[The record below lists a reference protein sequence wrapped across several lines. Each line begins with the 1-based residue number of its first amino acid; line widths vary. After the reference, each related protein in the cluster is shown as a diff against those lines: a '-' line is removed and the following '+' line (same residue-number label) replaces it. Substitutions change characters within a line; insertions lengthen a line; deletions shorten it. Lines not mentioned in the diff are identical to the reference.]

1 MSVSAIA
8 ADARPAPSATTIRQW
23 GIVGVLLLAAI
34 LNSAD
39 RSSLAIAAPALSR
52 ELMLSPV
59 QMGFLLSAFFWTY
72 AIGQVVAGWFTDRF
86 PVLWVFTIG
95 FVVWSGATFCTGLVQ
110 GMTSLLVL
118 RLLLGGGESVAFP
131 CYSKIFATEFPPAK
145 QGLPNAILNSGTK
158 IGAALGVLVG
168 GVLIALYSWRMMFFV
183 LGGSGVVFLILWFM
197 LAPRTDRKP
206 RGQAVSTA
214 TQRGP
219 TYLDILR
226 NRDAWGTFVGAA
238 CYNYAYF
245 FGLTWLPSY
254 LVQQKHLSLEK
265 MGIIGAIPFWA
276 AALSAIIGGWTSD
289 ALIKK
294 GYSTTKVRKAFVASG
309 LVFSVAAF
317 PSAIVEDL
325 TASLELLT
333 VAYAALGVTV
343 SNLWAISQTLAGPTA
358 AGKWSG
364 AQNCL
369 GAIAGII
376 APIVSGFV
384 VQQTG
389 NFSLAFLIMVILALV
404 GATSYVFLVRTIA
417 PIDWAAQRQ
426 GVNAAE
432 HPGTHPAL

>member
-8 ADARPAPSATTIRQW
+8 ADARPAPSATTMRQW
-23 GIVGVLLLAAI
+23 SIVGVLLLAAI

-72 AIGQVVAGWFTDRF
+72 AIGQVVAGWFTDRY

-110 GMTSLLVL
+110 GMTALLVL

-214 TQRGP
+214 TKPGP
-219 TYLDILR
+219 SYLDILR

-276 AALSAIIGGWTSD
+276 AAVSAIIGGWTSD

-294 GYSTTKVRKAFVASG
+294 GHSTTKVRKAFVASG

-325 TASLELLT
+325 TASLVLLT
-333 VAYAALGVTV
+333 VAYTALGVTV

-369 GAIAGII
+369 GAIAGIV
-376 APIVSGFV
+376 APIVSGLV

-389 NFSLAFLIMVILALV
+389 NFSLAFLIMAILALV
-404 GATSYVFLVRTIA
+404 GAASYVFLVRTIA
-417 PIDWAAQRQ
+417 PIDW
-426 GVNAAE
+426 G
-432 HPGTHPAL
+432 

>member
-8 ADARPAPSATTIRQW
+8 ADARPAPSATTMRQW
-23 GIVGVLLLAAI
+23 SIVGVLLLAAI

-72 AIGQVVAGWFTDRF
+72 AIGQVVAGWFTDRY

-110 GMTSLLVL
+110 GMTALLVL

-214 TQRGP
+214 TKPGP
-219 TYLDILR
+219 SYLDILR

-276 AALSAIIGGWTSD
+276 AAVSAIIGGWTSD

-294 GYSTTKVRKAFVASG
+294 GHSTTKVRKAFVASG
-309 LVFSVAAF
+309 LVFSVAAS

-325 TASLELLT
+325 TASLVLLT
-333 VAYAALGVTV
+333 VAYTALGLTV

-369 GAIAGII
+369 GAIAGIV
-376 APIVSGFV
+376 APIVSGLV

-389 NFSLAFLIMVILALV
+389 NFSLAFLIMAILALV
-404 GATSYVFLVRTIA
+404 GAASYVFLVRTIA
-417 PIDWAAQRQ
+417 PIDWGLRR
-426 GVNAAE
+426 GK
-432 HPGTHPAL
+432 G

>member
-1 MSVSAIA
+1 
-8 ADARPAPSATTIRQW
+8 
-23 GIVGVLLLAAI
+23 
-34 LNSAD
+34 
-39 RSSLAIAAPALSR
+39 
-52 ELMLSPV
+52 
-59 QMGFLLSAFFWTY
+59 
-72 AIGQVVAGWFTDRF
+72 
-86 PVLWVFTIG
+86 
-95 FVVWSGATFCTGLVQ
+95 
-110 GMTSLLVL
+110 
-118 RLLLGGGESVAFP
+118 
-131 CYSKIFATEFPPAK
+131 
-145 QGLPNAILNSGTK
+145 
-158 IGAALGVLVG
+158 
-168 GVLIALYSWRMMFFV
+168 MFFV

-214 TQRGP
+214 TKPGP
-219 TYLDILR
+219 SYLDILR

-276 AALSAIIGGWTSD
+276 AAVSAIIGGWTSD

-294 GYSTTKVRKAFVASG
+294 GHSTTKVRKAFVASG

-325 TASLELLT
+325 TASLVLLT
-333 VAYAALGVTV
+333 VAYTALGVTV

-369 GAIAGII
+369 GAIAGIV
-376 APIVSGFV
+376 APIVSGLV

-389 NFSLAFLIMVILALV
+389 NFSLAFLIMAILALV
-404 GATSYVFLVRTIA
+404 GAASYVFLVRTIA
-417 PIDWAAQRQ
+417 PIDW
-426 GVNAAE
+426 G
-432 HPGTHPAL
+432 

>member
-8 ADARPAPSATTIRQW
+8 ADARPAPSATTMRQW
-23 GIVGVLLLAAI
+23 SIVGVLMLAAI

-110 GMTSLLVL
+110 GMTALLVL

-214 TQRGP
+214 TKPGP
-219 TYLDILR
+219 SYLDILR

-265 MGIIGAIPFWA
+265 MGIIGAVPFWA
-276 AALSAIIGGWTSD
+276 AAVSAIIGGWTSD

-309 LVFSVAAF
+309 LVFSVAAY
-317 PSAIVEDL
+317 PSALVEDL
-325 TASLELLT
+325 TVSLMLLT
-333 VAYAALGVTV
+333 IAYAALGVTV
-343 SNLWAISQTLAGPTA
+343 SNLWAISQTLAGPPA

-369 GAIAGII
+369 GAVAGIV

-384 VQQTG
+384 VQKTG
-389 NFSLAFLIMVILALV
+389 DFSLAFLIMAILALV
-404 GATSYVFLVRTIA
+404 GAASYVFLVRTIA
-417 PIDWAAQRQ
+417 PIDWAR
-426 GVNAAE
+426 GAAGAE
-432 HPGTHPAL
+432 LSQAA

>member
-8 ADARPAPSATTIRQW
+8 ADARPAPSATTMRQW
-23 GIVGVLLLAAI
+23 SIVGVLLLAAI

-39 RSSLAIAAPALSR
+39 RTSLAIAAPALSR

-110 GMTSLLVL
+110 GMTALLVL

-214 TQRGP
+214 TKPGP
-219 TYLDILR
+219 SYLDILR

-276 AALSAIIGGWTSD
+276 AAVSAIIGGWTSD

-294 GYSTTKVRKAFVASG
+294 GHSTTKVRKAFVASG

-325 TASLELLT
+325 TASLVLLT
-333 VAYAALGVTV
+333 VAYTALGVTV

-369 GAIAGII
+369 GAIAGIV
-376 APIVSGFV
+376 APIVSGLV

-389 NFSLAFLIMVILALV
+389 NFSLAFLIMAILALV
-404 GATSYVFLVRTIA
+404 GAASYVFLVRTIA
-417 PIDWAAQRQ
+417 PIDWGLRR
-426 GVNAAE
+426 GK
-432 HPGTHPAL
+432 G

>member
-1 MSVSAIA
+1 MMSVSAIA
-8 ADARPAPSATTIRQW
+8 ADARPAPSATTMRQW
-23 GIVGVLLLAAI
+23 SIVGVLLLAAI

-72 AIGQVVAGWFTDRF
+72 AIGQVVAGWFTDRY

-110 GMTSLLVL
+110 GMTALLVL

-131 CYSKIFATEFPPAK
+131 CYSKVFATEFPPAK

-206 RGQAVSTA
+206 RGQAATA
-214 TQRGP
+214 TKPGP
-219 TYLDILR
+219 SYLDILR

-276 AALSAIIGGWTSD
+276 AAVSAIIGGWTSD

-294 GYSTTKVRKAFVASG
+294 GHSTTKVRKAFVASG

-325 TASLELLT
+325 TASLVLLT
-333 VAYAALGVTV
+333 VAYTALGVTV

-369 GAIAGII
+369 GAIAGIV
-376 APIVSGFV
+376 APIVSGLV

-389 NFSLAFLIMVILALV
+389 NFSLAFLIMAILALV
-404 GATSYVFLVRTIA
+404 GAASYVFLVRTIA
-417 PIDWAAQRQ
+417 PIDW
-426 GVNAAE
+426 G
-432 HPGTHPAL
+432 

>member
-8 ADARPAPSATTIRQW
+8 ADARPAPSATTMRQW
-23 GIVGVLLLAAI
+23 SIVGVLLLAAI

-72 AIGQVVAGWFTDRF
+72 AIGQVVAGWFTYRF

-110 GMTSLLVL
+110 GMTALLVL

-206 RGQAVSTA
+206 RGQAVST
-214 TQRGP
+214 TTKPGP
-219 TYLDILR
+219 SYLDILR

-276 AALSAIIGGWTSD
+276 AAVSAIIGGWTSD

-294 GYSTTKVRKAFVASG
+294 GHSTTKVRKAFVASG

-325 TASLELLT
+325 TASLVLLT
-333 VAYAALGVTV
+333 VAYTALGVTV

-369 GAIAGII
+369 GAIAGIV
-376 APIVSGFV
+376 APIVSGLV

-389 NFSLAFLIMVILALV
+389 NFSLAFLIMAILALV
-404 GATSYVFLVRTIA
+404 GAASYVFLVRTIA
-417 PIDWAAQRQ
+417 PIDW
-426 GVNAAE
+426 G
-432 HPGTHPAL
+432 

>member
-1 MSVSAIA
+1 MSVNAIA
-8 ADARPAPSATTIRQW
+8 VDARPASSATTIRQW
-23 GIVGVLLLAAI
+23 GIVAVLLLAAI

-39 RSSLAIAAPALSR
+39 RSSLSIAAPALSR

-59 QMGFLLSAFFWTY
+59 QMGFMLSAFFWTY

-95 FVVWSGATFCTGLVQ
+95 FVVWSGATLCTGLVQ
-110 GMTSLLVL
+110 GMTGLLAL
-118 RLLLGGGESVAFP
+118 RLLLGAGESVAFP
-131 CYSKIFATEFPPAK
+131 CYSKIFATEFPPAR

-168 GVLIALYSWRMMFFV
+168 GVLIALYGWRMMFFV
-183 LGGSGVVFLILWFM
+183 LGGSGVVFLILWFI

-206 RGQAVSTA
+206 QGQAASTA
-214 TQRGP
+214 TKPGP
-219 TYLDILR
+219 SYLDILR

-265 MGIIGAIPFWA
+265 MGVIGAIPFWA
-276 AALSAIIGGWTSD
+276 AAVSAIIGGWTSD

-294 GYSTTKVRKAFVASG
+294 GHSTTKVRKAFVASG

-325 TASLELLT
+325 TVSLVLLT
-333 VAYAALGVTV
+333 VAYMALGVTV
-343 SNLWAISQTLAGPTA
+343 SNLWAISQTLAGPRA

-369 GAIAGII
+369 GAVAGII
-376 APIVSGFV
+376 APIVSGLV

-389 NFSLAFLIMVILALV
+389 NFSLAFLIMAILALV
-404 GATSYVFLVRTIA
+404 GAGSYVFLVRTIE
-417 PIDWAAQRQ
+417 PIDWEARQ
-426 GVNAAE
+426 AKG
-432 HPGTHPAL
+432 

>member
-8 ADARPAPSATTIRQW
+8 ADARPAPSATTMRQW
-23 GIVGVLLLAAI
+23 SIVGVLMLAAI

-72 AIGQVVAGWFTDRF
+72 AIGQVVAGWFTDRY

-110 GMTSLLVL
+110 GMTALLVL

-214 TQRGP
+214 TKPGP
-219 TYLDILR
+219 SYLDILR

-276 AALSAIIGGWTSD
+276 AAVSAIIGGWTSD

-294 GYSTTKVRKAFVASG
+294 GHSTTKVRKAFVASG

-325 TASLELLT
+325 TASLVLLT
-333 VAYAALGVTV
+333 VAYTALGVTV

-369 GAIAGII
+369 GAIAGIV
-376 APIVSGFV
+376 APIVSGLV

-389 NFSLAFLIMVILALV
+389 NFSLAFLIMAILALV
-404 GATSYVFLVRTIA
+404 GAASYVFLVRTIA
-417 PIDWAAQRQ
+417 PIDWGLRR
-426 GVNAAE
+426 GK
-432 HPGTHPAL
+432 G

>member
-8 ADARPAPSATTIRQW
+8 ADARPAPSATTMRQW
-23 GIVGVLLLAAI
+23 SIVGVLMLAAI

-110 GMTSLLVL
+110 GMTALLVL
-118 RLLLGGGESVAFP
+118 RLLLGGGKSVAFP

-214 TQRGP
+214 TKPGP
-219 TYLDILR
+219 SYLDILR

-276 AALSAIIGGWTSD
+276 AAVSAIIGGWTSD

-294 GYSTTKVRKAFVASG
+294 GHSTTKVRKAFVASG

-325 TASLELLT
+325 TASLVLLT
-333 VAYAALGVTV
+333 VAYTALGVTV

-369 GAIAGII
+369 GAIAGIV
-376 APIVSGFV
+376 APIVSGLV

-389 NFSLAFLIMVILALV
+389 NFSLAFLIMAILALV
-404 GATSYVFLVRTIA
+404 GAASYVFLVRTIA
-417 PIDWAAQRQ
+417 PIDWGLRR
-426 GVNAAE
+426 GK
-432 HPGTHPAL
+432 G